1 MDSGVPLCQHQC
13 KTTHMQ
19 AEQPFSPNSVL
30 TLWSRHEAELRRW
43 LLSRAPVRSDV
54 DDLLQ
59 DVFLKTLQ
67 QGERLA
73 AIAQPRAWLFEVTR
87 NTLTDRLRVSRH
99 SLPLPDDLGELP
111 ASAES
116 EDPVDSLAQACLPR
130 VLSELDPQDREA
142 IELCDLQG
150 MAQAEYARLKHLS
163 LPAAKSRVQRARQR
177 MREQMTTACQLRF
190 DPAGRVEDFV
200 PRAQLLI
207 SGAPKA

>member
-1 MDSGVPLCQHQC
+1 M
-13 KTTHMQ
+13 
-19 AEQPFSPNSVL
+19 VL

-67 QGERLA
+67 QGPRLA
-73 AIAQPRAWLFEVTR
+73 EIAQPRAWLFEVTR

-99 SLPLPDDLGELP
+99 SLPLPEDLDELP
-111 ASAES
+111 VPTESA
-116 EDPVDSLAQACLPR
+116 DPVDSLAQACLPR

-150 MAQAEYARLKHLS
+150 MAQAEYARLKQLS

-177 MREQMTTACQLRF
+177 MRERMTTACQLSF

-200 PRAQLLI
+200 PRAPLPD
-207 SGAPKA
+207 SCGAAVPPSAPDGSQA